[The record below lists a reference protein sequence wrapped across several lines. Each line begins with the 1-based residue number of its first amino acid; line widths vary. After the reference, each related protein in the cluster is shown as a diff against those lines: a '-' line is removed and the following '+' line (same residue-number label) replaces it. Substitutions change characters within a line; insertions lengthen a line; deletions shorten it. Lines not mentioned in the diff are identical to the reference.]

1 MSPAGKSD
9 HVQIV
14 YDGECPFCSA
24 YVKMLRL
31 RAALGPVELI
41 DARSGHPQVEKLKAR
56 GVDLNE
62 GMAVIVSDRIHHGAE
77 AVRWL
82 SLMTTPSA
90 SLNGLAAWILRGRIR
105 SRLLYPVLRSGR
117 NAALRLL
124 GRRRIGSTFD

>member
-1 MSPAGKSD
+1 MTEP
-9 HVQIV
+9 VRIV

-31 RAALGPVELI
+31 KAALGRVELI
-41 DARSGHPQVEKLKAR
+41 DARSGHPEAAKLAA
-56 GVDLNE
+56 GGIDLDE
-62 GMAVIVSDRIHHGAE
+62 GMVVVIGDRIYHGAE

-90 SLNGLAAWILRGRIR
+90 SFNGLAAWILRGRRR

-124 GRRRIGSTFD
+124 GRKRIGTRSD